1 MRKCNASVAAAIFGL
16 GGPPL
21 ETLQT
26 LAATTMAA
34 RKSRVPMVALALT
47 VALMV
52 GLPAWMV
59 PNSFPSSRQNL
70 WRMMEKTPFWGKW
83 WGRRRLSFVILFSQ
97 FTLPHSSYLYSLYN
111 ILIFMSNTSAACW
124 CQISSPTFLSQTFL
138 LKRSR
143 IAPSPRVSTAM
154 LHTSPSVGTWSL
166 ALAVCAVAASG
177 PALRARQRKG
187 HTQRRAENEVPKY
200 LEAPEDQTRV
210 LWEKT

>member
-1 MRKCNASVAAAIFGL
+1 M
-16 GGPPL
+16 
-21 ETLQT
+21 
-26 LAATTMAA
+26 
-34 RKSRVPMVALALT
+34 
-47 VALMV
+47 
-52 GLPAWMV
+52 
-59 PNSFPSSRQNL
+59 
-70 WRMMEKTPFWGKW
+70 
-83 WGRRRLSFVILFSQ
+83 
-97 FTLPHSSYLYSLYN
+97 
-111 ILIFMSNTSAACW
+111 IFMSNTSAACW

-138 LKRSR
+138 LKKSR

-210 LWEKT
+210 LWEKTYDIDPSMVRHWYFFELLEPAPPPHQDASRNDVLTSLSKPWKL